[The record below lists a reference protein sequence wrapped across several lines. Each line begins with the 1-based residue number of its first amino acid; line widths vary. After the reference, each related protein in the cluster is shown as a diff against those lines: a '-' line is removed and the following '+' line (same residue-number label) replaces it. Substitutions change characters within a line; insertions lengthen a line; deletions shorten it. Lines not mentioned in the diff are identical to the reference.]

1 MAKRKADN
9 LAQAPPA
16 NGSKKAKHN
25 TTTENIKPSLLDDS
39 DSASSSDDDSVGG
52 AKLEQPD
59 FKINEEYAKRF
70 EHNKKREELHK
81 LEEKYQKPAKP
92 TNGPYGDKYDE
103 DSSSS
108 DDEDED
114 DEGFLATEALDA
126 EISAT
131 LQAIR
136 SKDPRVYDEKVTFYA
151 PIEVGDNE
159 VAAPE
164 KKDKPMYLSDYHREN
179 LLQGH
184 TGADEEEE
192 KAPRTF
198 AEEQEHLKKSIVQEM
213 HAAAEESPDED
224 DEDGGFLIPKSKPP
238 FSVQGIHPSRASKV
252 KVDLDAA
259 TAEKDPETFLSNFM
273 AARAW
278 VPSDG
283 ARFQPLESDDEEED
297 ERAEKFEAA
306 YNLRFEDPKGSNE
319 MLKSY
324 ARDVV
329 AAKTVRRE
337 EASGRKKQ
345 RDTQREKREAERAER
360 EEERARLRRL
370 KIEEMEGKLQ
380 KIKKAA
386 GLRGKTLKDE
396 EWTKFL
402 DDGWDDEQWEAEMN
416 KRFGDDYYAEQEASS
431 NNSDADSDVGGSKK
445 KKVKKPKWDDDI
457 DIKDLIPEF
466 EEEEESQ
473 KQPAFTLS
481 DSEDDDEDEN
491 EKAPEKSKTN
501 KDRQQ
506 ERQAK
511 KKAAR
516 LERKKIEDLV
526 DSKMELDVPTKSKQP
541 TKFRYR
547 ETSPTSFGLTTAD
560 ILMAPDTSLNQF
572 AGLKKMA
579 SFRDPDKK
587 RKDKKHLGKKARL
600 RQWRKETFGNENGPE
615 IVINTDATE
624 GNDAGGGVNIVNGG
638 RKKKR
643 SRKSKNPAAAQGGK
657 RAERSW

>member
-1 MAKRKADN
+1 MAKRKVEN
-9 LAQAPPA
+9 LTEAPPA

-25 TTTENIKPSLLDDS
+25 TTPESSKPSLLDDS

-81 LEEKYQKPAKP
+81 LEEKYQKPAKS
-92 TNGPYGDKYDE
+92 TNGPYGDKYDD

-151 PIEVGDNE
+151 PIEEIDGED
-159 VAAPE
+159 AALE
-164 KKDKPMYLSDYHREN
+164 KKEKPMYLSDYHREN
-179 LLQGH
+179 LLRGH

-198 AEEQEHLKKSIVQEM
+198 AEEQEHLKHSIVKEM
-213 HAAAEESPDED
+213 HAAAEASSDEED
-224 DEDGGFLIPKSKPP
+224 DEDGGFLIPKAKSQP
-238 FSVQGIHPSRASKV
+238 SAQGIHPSRASKV
-252 KVDLDAA
+252 KVDLDVTA
-259 TAEKDPETFLSNFM
+259 AEKDPETFLSNFM

-345 RDTQREKREAERAER
+345 RDAQREKREAEKAER

-370 KIEEMEGKLQ
+370 KIEEMEEKLQ

-396 EWTKFL
+396 EWNKFL
-402 DDGWDDEQWEAEMN
+402 DDGWDDEQWEAEMT
-416 KRFGDDYYAEQEASS
+416 KRFGDDYYAEQEAGSD
-431 NNSDADSDVGGSKK
+431 NSDADSDAGGGKK

-481 DSEDDDEDEN
+481 DSEEDEY
-491 EKAPEKSKTN
+491 EDEIALKKSKTS

-526 DSKMELDVPTKSKQP
+526 DSKMALDIPTKSKQS
-541 TKFRYR
+541 TRFRYR
-547 ETSPTSFGLTTAD
+547 ETSPTSFGLTATD

-615 IVINTDATE
+615 IIINTDANE
-624 GNDAGGGVNIVNGG
+624 GDDGGGGVDIVDGG
-638 RKKKR
+638 RKKKKR
-643 SRKSKNPAAAQGGK
+643 SRKSKNQTAT
-657 RAERSW
+657 

>member
-1 MAKRKADN
+1 M
-9 LAQAPPA
+9 
-16 NGSKKAKHN
+16 
-25 TTTENIKPSLLDDS
+25 
-39 DSASSSDDDSVGG
+39 
-52 AKLEQPD
+52 
-59 FKINEEYAKRF
+59 
-70 EHNKKREELHK
+70 
-81 LEEKYQKPAKP
+81 
-92 TNGPYGDKYDE
+92 
-103 DSSSS
+103 
-108 DDEDED
+108 
-114 DEGFLATEALDA
+114 
-126 EISAT
+126 
-131 LQAIR
+131 
-136 SKDPRVYDEKVTFYA
+136 TFYA
-151 PIEVGDNE
+151 PIEEGDGE
-159 VAAPE
+159 DVVRE
-164 KKDKPMYLSDYHREN
+164 KKEKPMHLSDYHREN
-179 LLQGH
+179 LLKGH
-184 TGADEEEE
+184 TGEEEE
-192 KAPRTF
+192 EENAPRTF
-198 AEEQEHLKKSIVQEM
+198 AEEQEHLKTAIVREM
-213 HAAAEESPDED
+213 HAAAEEDSDEED
-224 DEDGGFLIPKSKPP
+224 DEDGRFLIPKAKPQ
-238 FSVQGIHPSRASKV
+238 SSGIHPSRASKV
-252 KVDLDAA
+252 KVNVDVAA
-259 TAEKDPETFLSNFM
+259 AEKDPETFLSNFM

-319 MLKSY
+319 TLKSY

-345 RDTQREKREAERAER
+345 RDAQREKREAEKAER

-370 KIEEMEGKLQ
+370 KIEEMEEKLQ

-386 GLRGKTLKDE
+386 GLRGKTLRDE

-402 DDGWDDEQWEAEMN
+402 DDGWDDEQWQAEMD
-416 KRFGDDYYAEQEASS
+416 KRFGDNYYAEQEVESD
-431 NNSDADSDVGGSKK
+431 NSDADSDMGGSKK

-481 DSEDDDEDEN
+481 DSEEDDEDED
-491 EKAPEKSKTN
+491 APKKTKTS

-511 KKAAR
+511 KKTAR

-526 DSKMELDVPTKSKQP
+526 DSKMELDVSTKSKQP
-541 TKFRYR
+541 TRFRYR
-547 ETSPTSFGLTTAD
+547 ETSPTSFGLTAAD

-600 RQWRKETFGNENGPE
+600 RQWRKETFGNEDGPE
-615 IVINTDATE
+615 IVINTDAPE
-624 GNDAGGGVNIVNGG
+624 GDDVDGGVDIVDGG
-638 RKKKR
+638 RKKKKR
-643 SRKSKNPAAAQGGK
+643 SRKSKSQTAA
-657 RAERSW
+657 

>member
-1 MAKRKADN
+1 M
-9 LAQAPPA
+9 
-16 NGSKKAKHN
+16 
-25 TTTENIKPSLLDDS
+25 
-39 DSASSSDDDSVGG
+39 
-52 AKLEQPD
+52 
-59 FKINEEYAKRF
+59 
-70 EHNKKREELHK
+70 
-81 LEEKYQKPAKP
+81 EEKYQKTTKPA
-92 TNGPYGDKYDE
+92 NGQYGDKYDE
-103 DSSSS
+103 DPSSS

-136 SKDPRVYDEKVTFYA
+136 AKDPRVYDEKVTFYA
-151 PIEVGDNE
+151 PIEEDDNE
-159 VAAPE
+159 DAAPKQKE
-164 KKDKPMYLSDYHREN
+164 KPMYLSDYHREN
-179 LLQGH
+179 LLKGH
-184 TGADEEEE
+184 VGADDEEE
-192 KAPRTF
+192 AASRTF
-198 AEEQEHLKKSIVQEM
+198 AEEQEYLKNSIVKEM
-213 HAAAEESPDED
+213 HAAAEDSSEEGD
-224 DEDGGFLIPKSKPP
+224 DEDGGFLIPKSRSQP
-238 FSVQGIHPSRASKV
+238 SSQGIHPSRAGKV
-252 KVDLDAA
+252 KVDLDVAA
-259 TAEKDPETFLSNFM
+259 ADKDPETFLSNFM

-283 ARFQPLESDDEEED
+283 ARFQPLESDDDEED

-337 EASGRKKQ
+337 EQSGRKKQ
-345 RDTQREKREAERAER
+345 RDAQREKREAEKSKRDD
-360 EEERARLRRL
+360 ERARLRRL
-370 KIEEMEGKLQ
+370 KIEEMEEKLQ

-386 GLRGKTLKDE
+386 GLKEKTLKDE

-416 KRFGDDYYAEQEASS
+416 KRFGDHYYAEQEAGSDSS
-431 NNSDADSDVGGSKK
+431 DTESDVGESKK

-466 EEEEESQ
+466 VEEEESQ
-473 KQPAFTLS
+473 KKPAFTLS
-481 DSEDDDEDEN
+481 DSEGNDEEDDED
-491 EKAPEKSKTN
+491 APKKSKTS

-526 DSKMELDVPTKSKQP
+526 DSRMELDIPTKSKQP
-541 TKFRYR
+541 VRFRYR
-547 ETSPTSFGLTTAD
+547 ETSPTSFGLTARD
-560 ILMAPDTSLNQF
+560 ILMAPDSSLNQF

-579 SFRDPDKK
+579 SFRDPEKK

-600 RQWRKETFGNENGPE
+600 RQWRKETFGNEDGPE
-615 IVINTDATE
+615 VVINADAIQ
-624 GNDAGGGVNIVNGG
+624 GNDVGGGVDIVEGG

-643 SRKSKNPAAAQGGK
+643 SRKNKSQAVT
-657 RAERSW
+657 

>member
-1 MAKRKADN
+1 
-9 LAQAPPA
+9 
-16 NGSKKAKHN
+16 
-25 TTTENIKPSLLDDS
+25 
-39 DSASSSDDDSVGG
+39 V
-52 AKLEQPD
+52 
-59 FKINEEYAKRF
+59 
-70 EHNKKREELHK
+70 
-81 LEEKYQKPAKP
+81 EEKYQKTAKP
-92 TNGPYGDKYDE
+92 TNGQYGDKYDE

-136 SKDPRVYDEKVTFYA
+136 AKDPRVYDEKVTFYA
-151 PIEVGDNE
+151 PMEDDDENAV
-159 VAAPE
+159 PE
-164 KKDKPMYLSDYHREN
+164 KKSKPMYLSDYHREN
-179 LLQGH
+179 LLKGH
-184 TGADEEEE
+184 TGADDEEE
-192 KAPRTF
+192 AAARTF
-198 AEEQEHLKKSIVQEM
+198 AEEQEYLKKSIVQEM
-213 HAAAEESPDED
+213 HAAAEDSLDD
-224 DEDGGFLIPKSKPP
+224 DEDGGFLVPKPTS
-238 FSVQGIHPSRASKV
+238 QGIHPSRASKV
-252 KVDLDAA
+252 KVDLDVA
-259 TAEKDPETFLSNFM
+259 TADKDPENFLSNFM

-283 ARFQPLESDDEEED
+283 ARFQPLESDDDEED

-324 ARDVV
+324 ARDIV

-337 EASGRKKQ
+337 EPSGRKKQ
-345 RDTQREKREAERAER
+345 RDTQREKREAEKFER
-360 EEERARLRRL
+360 DEERARLRRL
-370 KIEEMEGKLQ
+370 KIEEMEEKLQ

-386 GLRGKTLKDE
+386 GLRGKTLKDG

-416 KRFGDDYYAEQEASS
+416 KRFGDDYYAEKEASS
-431 NNSDADSDVGGSKK
+431 DSSDWSDAGVSKK
-445 KKVKKPKWDDDI
+445 KKVKKPRWNDDI

-466 EEEEESQ
+466 EEEETSLE
-473 KQPAFTLS
+473 KPVFTLS
-481 DSEDDDEDEN
+481 DSEGKGEDESESGDESVPKN
-491 EKAPEKSKTN
+491 SKTS

-526 DSKMELDVPTKSKQP
+526 DSQMELDVPTKSKQP

-547 ETSPTSFGLTTAD
+547 ETSPTSFGLTPAD
-560 ILMAPDTSLNQF
+560 ILMAPDSQLNQF

-579 SFRDPDKK
+579 SFRDPEKK

-600 RQWRKETFGNENGPE
+600 RQWRKETFGNEDGPE
-615 IVINTDATE
+615 IVINADE
-624 GNDAGGGVNIVNGG
+624 GVDAGGGVDIVEGG
-638 RKKKR
+638 RKKKKR
-643 SRKSKNPAAAQGGK
+643 SRKSKNQAAI
-657 RAERSW
+657 

>member
-1 MAKRKADN
+1 
-9 LAQAPPA
+9 
-16 NGSKKAKHN
+16 
-25 TTTENIKPSLLDDS
+25 
-39 DSASSSDDDSVGG
+39 V
-52 AKLEQPD
+52 
-59 FKINEEYAKRF
+59 
-70 EHNKKREELHK
+70 
-81 LEEKYQKPAKP
+81 EEKYQKTPKS
-92 TNGPYGDKYDE
+92 TNGQYGDKYDE

-151 PIEVGDNE
+151 PIEEGDGEN
-159 VAAPE
+159 AAHT
-164 KKDKPMYLSDYHREN
+164 KKEKPMYLSDYHREN
-179 LLQGH
+179 LLKGQN
-184 TGADEEEE
+184 GAESEDEA
-192 KAPRTF
+192 APRTF
-198 AEEQEHLKKSIVQEM
+198 AEEQEYLKKSIVQEM
-213 HAAAEESPDED
+213 HAAAEHGSEEED
-224 DEDGGFLIPKSKPP
+224 DDGGFLIPKSKPQA
-238 FSVQGIHPSRASKV
+238 SNQGIHPSRASKV
-252 KVDLDAA
+252 KVNLDVDAA
-259 TAEKDPETFLSNFM
+259 DKDPETFLSNFM

-283 ARFQPLESDDEEED
+283 ARFQPLESDDDEED

-337 EASGRKKQ
+337 EPSGRKKQ
-345 RDTQREKREAERAER
+345 RDAQREKREAEKVER

-370 KIEEMEGKLQ
+370 KIEEIEEKLQ
-380 KIKKAA
+380 KIRKAA
-386 GLRGKTLKDE
+386 GLKGMTLQAE

-416 KRFGDDYYAEQEASS
+416 KRFGEDYYAEQEAGSDS
-431 NNSDADSDVGGSKK
+431 NDDDSDMGASKK

-466 EEEEESQ
+466 EEEEAAQE
-473 KQPAFTLS
+473 KPAFTLS
-481 DSEDDDEDEN
+481 DSEGDDDHQDEDSTQ
-491 EKAPEKSKTN
+491 KPKTS

-506 ERQAK
+506 ERQVR

-516 LERKKIEDLV
+516 LERKTIEDLV
-526 DSKMELDVPTKSKQP
+526 DSRMELDISTKSKQP
-541 TKFRYR
+541 AIFRYR
-547 ETSPTSFGLTTAD
+547 ETSPISFGLTARD
-560 ILMAPDTSLNQF
+560 ILMAPDSSLNQF

-579 SFRDPDKK
+579 SFRDPEKK

-600 RQWRKETFGNENGPE
+600 RQWRKETFGNEDGPE
-615 IVINTDATE
+615 IVINTDTA
-624 GNDAGGGVNIVNGG
+624 GGDDVGGGVDIVEG
-638 RKKKR
+638 RKKKKKR
-643 SRKSKNPAAAQGGK
+643 SRKSKSQA
-657 RAERSW
+657 SF